1 MLNHNKESLC
11 GQVAKVMEEMATQA
25 IALASRAHGAE
36 KELKRVQAQLAEA
49 RQGQQ
54 KAEEEAKLVASQ
66 KEAIISGLRAELA
79 EAKKK
84 ELNPGEFGEV
94 LINKFLQSQNFYD
107 YALDLCG
114 ASMNVGRQDALA
126 DKKCIPRSR

>member
-84 ELNPGEFGEV
+84 ELNPG
-94 LINKFLQSQNFYD
+94 KS
-107 YALDLCG
+107 
-114 ASMNVGRQDALA
+114 
-126 DKKCIPRSR
+126 